1 MTNGKMRIL
10 FNLAGDRNK
19 ASSRVRGYWIGEAL
33 EELGHTVSYAHV
45 NSKADYLRLTARIAR
60 HDVVIFQKS
69 YSRYHPAIL
78 RLARAAGKRVFF
90 DIDDA
95 PSRVGNPRVERTAR
109 WMMRNCHGV
118 LAGSSALVR
127 VAREEQDRVHFVPSG
142 IRLENYVVQPVDTHD
157 PARVC
162 LGWIGNGAHYADDIL
177 GILTEPLRKVAA
189 DRPVTLRI
197 VGANGEQRLHTAFD
211 GIPGLTAEVIDG
223 VDWSSPAAISDA
235 VAPFDIGLYPL
246 FAGPFN
252 DYKCGFKALE
262 YMATGIPVLASD
274 AANHAEIVE
283 EGVSGHLLRSPDDW
297 VRALSDLAGN
307 TAKRRAMG
315 AAGRKIVE
323 DRFDTRRIA
332 ADLEGILSD
341 GR

>member
-1 MTNGKMRIL
+1 MSAPDDARHMARAIELAQARMGETWPNPAVGCVLVNDGEIVAEAATAQGGRPHAEEQAVPA
-10 FNLAGDRNK
+10 AGDK
-19 ASSRVRGYWIGEAL
+19 ARGATAYVTL
-33 EELGHTVSYAHV
+33 EPCAH
-45 NSKADYLRLTARIAR
+45 
-60 HDVVIFQKS
+60 H
-69 YSRYHPAIL
+69 
-78 RLARAAGKRVFF
+78 G
-90 DIDDA
+90 
-95 PSRVGNPRVERTAR
+95 RTPPCAE
-109 WMMRNCHGV
+109 
-118 LAGSSALVR
+118 ALVR
-127 VAREEQDRVHFVPSG
+127 YCEGGQ
-142 IRLENYVVQPVDTHD
+142 
-157 PARVC
+157 
-162 LGWIGNGAHYADDIL
+162 
-177 GILTEPLRKVAA
+177 
-189 DRPVTLRI
+189 RPVLDFGCGTGLSGQALRA
-197 VGANGEQRLHTAFD
+197 VGF
-211 GIPGLTAEVIDG
+211 EVIDG